1 MSFGID
7 LSSVQFYA
15 PFFFFSEKKS
25 SRLLHAL
32 GAGDFYFGGG
42 MSENLC
48 LYELVFIYL
57 KISEQF

>member
-7 LSSVQFYA
+7 LSPVRFFA
-15 PFFFFSEKKS
+15 PVFSFREKS

-48 LYELVFIYL
+48 SYELVLIYL